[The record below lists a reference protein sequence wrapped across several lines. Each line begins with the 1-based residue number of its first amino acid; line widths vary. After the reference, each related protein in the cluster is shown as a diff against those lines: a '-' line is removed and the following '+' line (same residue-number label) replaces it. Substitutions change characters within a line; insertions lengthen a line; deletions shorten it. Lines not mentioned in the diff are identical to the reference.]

1 MAKKYIV
8 DLTDDELAEL
18 RQLLKAGSSRTRRL
32 TRARILLLA
41 NNDRTDEQI
50 MQSLNVGRSTVERT
64 RRRFVE
70 GGMERALYDRPRPGK
85 ARKLNGKQEAVLVA
99 LACSN
104 PPEGRERWTMQLLA
118 GRLVELKVVDSISD
132 ETVRLTLK
140 KRHQAVA
147 EKAVVHP
154 DGELGFRV
162 PHGRR
167 ARPLRGGLRPGP
179 TGGLLRR
186 GAVSDD
192 W

>member
-8 DLTDDELAEL
+8 DLTHDELAEL
-18 RQLLKAGSSRTRRL
+18 RQLLKAGSSRTRCL

-41 NNDRTDEQI
+41 NNNRTDEQI

-70 GGMERALYDRPRPGK
+70 GGMDRALYDRPRPGK

-118 GRLVELKVVDSISD
+118 GRLVELQVVDSISD

-140 KRHQAVA
+140 KTTSSR
-147 EKAVVHP
+147 
-154 DGELGFRV
+154 
-162 PHGRR
+162 GRR
-167 ARPLRGGLRPGP
+167 SSGAS
-179 TGGLLRR
+179 RR
-186 GAVSDD
+186 
-192 W
+192 